1 MGIRSVL
8 SKPFASWI
16 VGKQKKWMNRGG
28 AFQRQLLKSLIS
40 QAKNT
45 EFGKDHNFKEI
56 HTHQDFV
63 SSVPVRDYEVL
74 KPYIE
79 RMITGEKNVLWK
91 GSPIYFSKTSGTT
104 SGVKYIPIT
113 KDSISN
119 HINGAR
125 DALLNY
131 VYHTG
136 ESQFLDGK
144 LIFLSGSPELDFKGA
159 VPTGRLS
166 GIVNHHVPAYL
177 KSNQLPSY
185 ETNCTED
192 WEKKVDHIIQETIH
206 EDMSLI
212 SGIPPWVQMYF
223 DKIQEK
229 TGHNIREVFP
239 NFSLFVYGGVNFEPY
254 RKRLWESIGTE
265 VPSIETYPA
274 SEGFIAFQDLPEDP
288 GLLMLLNSGIFYEFI
303 PTDSYFSENPARL
316 TIDQVV
322 LGVNYAVIINS
333 NAGLWGYSLGDTVRF
348 VSLDPYRILVTGRIK
363 HFISAFGEHVIAEE
377 VEQAMKQTLVKFPE
391 VSIVEFTV
399 APQVNPDSGLPLHQW
414 YVEFANKPHN
424 LSDYEKDLNLQLQKL
439 NSYYHDLIS
448 GNILRGLEI
457 ISLSTDAFRNYMK
470 SQGKLGGQN
479 KLPRL
484 SNDRKIA
491 ALLLPFIQAKNI

>member
-28 AFQRQLLKSLIS
+28 AFQRHLLKSLIS

-63 SSVPVRDYEVL
+63 SLVPVLDYEGL

-91 GSPIYFSKTSGTT
+91 GTPIYFSKTSGTT

-131 VYHTG
+131 AHHTG
-136 ESQFLDGK
+136 ESRFLDGK

-177 KSNQLPSY
+177 RSNQLPSY

-192 WEKKVDHIIQETIH
+192 WETKVDLIIEETLP

-229 TGHNIREVFP
+229 TGRSIREVFP

-254 RKRLWESIGTE
+254 RKRLWESIGKE

-288 GLLMLLNSGIFYEFI
+288 GLLILLNSGIFYEFI
-303 PTDSYFSENPARL
+303 PSDSYFSENPARL
-316 TIDQVV
+316 TIDQVE
-322 LGVNYAVIINS
+322 LGVNYAVIMNS
-333 NAGLWGYSLGDTVRF
+333 NAGLWGYSLGDTVKF
-348 VSLDPYRILVTGRIK
+348 VSLDPYRILITGRIK

-377 VEQAMKQTLVKFPE
+377 VEKAMNQTSVKFPE

-399 APQVNPDSGLPLHQW
+399 APQVNPDAGLPLHQW
-414 YVEFANKPHN
+414 YVEFANKPNN

-439 NSYYHDLIS
+439 NSYYDDLIS
-448 GNILRGLEI
+448 GNILKGLEVI
-457 ISLSTDAFRNYMK
+457 PLSANAFRNYMK

-491 ALLLPFIQAKNI
+491 ELLLPYIQAKNF